1 MVYSGWQDADI
12 QNRGAEPAWQ
22 GKLGA
27 GRGREV
33 EEGMIGTGKVWP
45 LPLGM
50 VVRREHGFDLKN
62 QITFIYLACVED
74 REQLLRAVS
83 LLLPRG
89 AWRSF
94 GHKCL
99 FL

>member
-33 EEGMIGTGKVWP
+33 EEGM
-45 LPLGM
+45 
-50 VVRREHGFDLKN
+50 
-62 QITFIYLACVED
+62 D
-74 REQLLRAVS
+74 RNWKSMTTAS
-83 LLLPRG
+83 GDGSTDG
-89 AWRSF
+89 AWILS
-94 GHKCL
+94 
-99 FL
+99 